1 MTIPLR
7 LLTLASTHTLPCR
20 RLLLHTQFIAPHLSS
35 FSFPLTFS
43 DKSISWRAFVSTQPQ
58 RADPAPTPS
67 TTSAILRRS
76 PTVEDIESAELD
88 VELPSQSDVQL
99 AFTERAAEVCR
110 TLCCFSGCS
119 RLLTYIFGQQL
130 HQISCQDEHSG
141 SALQISVESG
151 GCHGYQYKMELTRQR
166 APED

>member
-99 AFTERAAEVCR
+99 AFTERAAE
-110 TLCCFSGCS
+110 
-119 RLLTYIFGQQL
+119 QL
-130 HQISCQDEHSG
+130 HQISSQDEHSG
-141 SALQISVESG
+141 SALRISVESG